1 MANNVSMENFLLQ
14 YLMQMRI
21 RRMDPQ
27 IMARYQDYIKNGDFN
42 GHMKHWRNNLMQE
55 VDGKWE
61 AKPLPDPHGEDYH
74 LTDEEWVKLFK
85 EFRSAFRS
93 MAADRRKLE
102 GAIDYGDKNDT
113 ALGFLD
119 EYFGTGKL
127 FSQSVA
133 SPEAE
138 AAIRQFYDI
147 IINPSNKSSFITFL
161 QKQDLIDYDALT
173 KGIEDKK
180 YNTSATFQD
189 QLKKVIQYISYEMDY
204 GHFSM
209 FSGCNIDHIT
219 NGFEDDD
226 TNLVNTDEFLAFK
239 GGNPRYANGEYDI
252 ILRRLYGSEKIR
264 KAFPSNKFTTA
275 YNRAKELT
283 GYDDSS
289 SKDYV
294 HPKAKDELT
303 LGQKVSK
310 WADDTY
316 EDVFEKYIKFHGDR
330 LYFSVQAKEIV
341 SAIHKAKIKPTDGL
355 DKVIASAA
363 EIKKGLAYKSPKA
376 PGHFDW
382 FIETLGKVKEKMP
395 KAFAGALYNGRQMK
409 AVVSEIIVEAVNNN
423 KVAEAKTAME
433 VLSVIRYGFT
443 TSKIMETLGKEDFK
457 LFSDKDLSWN
467 KTNGMQFVTNALD
480 KSIKFAFMGIGYGIT
495 IAGNAISQRGI
506 KFNHERTGR
515 LQNDDDLDKQRT
527 RLEEQTTRMQDRQ
540 MAMTANR
547 NDVVNPHGT
556 TAANTITEANF
567 ARQQARLATDKANA
581 DRERHNLERYKRTN
595 ETAFRTVEQ
604 FNAATAE
611 YNSANSEVRNLENE
625 LRILNN
631 KVAHIRA
638 TVPDPDVQRVMVE
651 KLSLPIAEKEDK
663 LREARLKGS
672 KAQRIIDVINAGGGL
687 PAYKHTVDNY
697 NNRLSRLEARDQK
710 NTKLESR
717 LSQWESAT
725 NAINELN
732 TQITEKQTNL
742 ANWDND
748 HNTKYTELM
757 AYWDML
763 ETGRD
768 FHTGKMYN
776 WGTLSKKKAQK
787 DFDANKDTFIA
798 DYLQQYGRVS

>member
-1 MANNVSMENFLLQ
+1 MANISMENFLLQ

-27 IMARYQDYIKNGDFN
+27 VMARYQDYIKNGDFN
-42 GHMKHWRNNLMQE
+42 GHMKHWRNNLMEE
-55 VDGKWE
+55 VDGKWK
-61 AKPLPDPHGEDYH
+61 AKELPDPNGPDYH
-74 LTDEEWVKLFK
+74 LTDEEWIKLFK

-93 MAADRRKLE
+93 MAANRKKLTDT
-102 GAIDYGDKNDT
+102 IDPDNQNDT
-113 ALGFLD
+113 ALDFLD

-138 AAIRQFYDI
+138 TAIRQFYDI
-147 IINPSNKSSFITFL
+147 IINPSNKSSFKTFL
-161 QKQDLIDYDALT
+161 QKQDLIDYDTLK

-209 FSGCNIDHIT
+209 FSGCNIDQIT

-226 TNLVNTDEFLAFK
+226 ANLVNTDEFLAFK
-239 GGNPRYANGEYDI
+239 GGNPRYEKGEYDI
-252 ILRRLYGSEKIR
+252 ILRKLYGSEKIR
-264 KAFPSNKFTTA
+264 KAFPSDKFTTA

-283 GYDDSS
+283 GYDDPS

-294 HPKAKDELT
+294 HPKSKDELT

-355 DKVIASAA
+355 DKVIASAS

-376 PGHFDW
+376 PAHLDW
-382 FIETLGKVKEKMP
+382 FVETLGKVKEKMP

-409 AVVSEIIVEAVNNN
+409 AVVSEIIAEAVKSD

-467 KTNGMQFVTNALD
+467 KTSGMQFVTNALD

-495 IAGNAISQRGI
+495 IAGNAISQRGM
-506 KFNHERTGR
+506 KFDKERTGR
-515 LQNDDDLDKQRT
+515 LKNDDDLDQQKA
-527 RLEEQTTRMQDRQ
+527 RLEEQTDRMQTRRHN
-540 MAMTANR
+540 MEVNR
-547 NDVVNPHGT
+547 YDKVNPHGT

-567 ARQQARLATDKANA
+567 ARHQARLATDKANA

-595 ETAFRTVEQ
+595 GTAFRTVEQ

-663 LREARLKGS
+663 LREARLKES
-672 KAQRIIDVINAGGGL
+672 KARRIIGVINAGGGL
-687 PAYKHTVDNY
+687 PAFKHTVDNY

-710 NTKLESR
+710 NTILENR

-725 NAINELN
+725 RAIEELN
-732 TQITEKQTNL
+732 TQITEKQDNI
-742 ANWDND
+742 ANWDD
-748 HNTKYTELM
+748 KHNTKYTELM

-776 WGTLSKKKAQK
+776 WGTLSKKKAQTE
-787 DFDANKDTFIA
+787 FDANKDTFIA
-798 DYLQQYGRVS
+798 DYLQQYGRVP

>member
-1 MANNVSMENFLLQ
+1 MANISMENFLLQ

-27 IMARYQDYIKNGDFN
+27 VMARYQDYIKNGDFN
-42 GHMKHWRNNLMQE
+42 GHMKHWRNNLMEE
-55 VDGKWE
+55 VDGKWK
-61 AKPLPDPHGEDYH
+61 AKELPDPNGPDYH
-74 LTDEEWVKLFK
+74 LTDEEWIKLFK

-138 AAIRQFYDI
+138 TAIRQFYDI
-147 IINPSNKSSFITFL
+147 ITNPSNKSSFITFL
-161 QKQDLIDYDALT
+161 QKQDLIDYDALK

-209 FSGCNIDHIT
+209 FSGCNIDQIT

-226 TNLVNTDEFLAFK
+226 THLATSPEFIDFK
-239 GGNPRYANGEYDI
+239 GGEYDI

-264 KAFPSNKFTTA
+264 KAFPSNKFITA

-283 GYDDSS
+283 GYDDAS

-294 HPKAKDELT
+294 HPKSKDELT

-409 AVVSEIIVEAVNNN
+409 AVVSEIIAEAVKSD

-467 KTNGMQFVTNALD
+467 KTSGMQFVTNALD

-495 IAGNAISQRGI
+495 IAGNAISQRGM
-506 KFNHERTGR
+506 KFDKERTGR
-515 LQNDDDLDKQRT
+515 LKNDDDLDQQKA
-527 RLEEQTTRMQDRQ
+527 RLEEQTDRMQTRRHN
-540 MAMTANR
+540 MEVNR
-547 NDVVNPHGT
+547 YDKVNPHGT

-567 ARQQARLATDKANA
+567 ARHQARLATDKANA

-595 ETAFRTVEQ
+595 GTAFRTVEQ

-663 LREARLKGS
+663 LREARLKES
-672 KAQRIIDVINAGGGL
+672 KARRIIGVINAGGRL
-687 PAYKHTVDNY
+687 PAFKHTVDNY

-710 NTKLESR
+710 NTILESR

-725 NAINELN
+725 RAIEELN
-732 TQITEKQTNL
+732 AQITEKQDNI
-742 ANWDND
+742 ANWDD
-748 HNTKYTELM
+748 KHNTKYTELM

-776 WGTLSKKKAQK
+776 WGTLSKKKAQTE
-787 DFDANKDTFIA
+787 FDANKDTFIA
-798 DYLQQYGRVS
+798 DYLQQYGRVP

>member
-1 MANNVSMENFLLQ
+1 MADVSMENFLLQ

-21 RRMDPQ
+21 KRMDPQ
-27 IMARYQDYIKNGDFN
+27 IMARFQDYIEKEDFN
-42 GHMKHWRNNLMQE
+42 GHMKEWRDNLME
-55 VDGKWE
+55 EDNGEWK
-61 AKPLPDPHGEDYH
+61 AKELPKPNGPDYH
-74 LTDEEWVKLFK
+74 LTDEEWIKLFK

-102 GAIDYGDKNDT
+102 GAIDYGDKNDI
-113 ALGFLD
+113 ALDFLD

-133 SPEAE
+133 STEAE
-138 AAIRQFYDI
+138 NAISTFYKI
-147 IINPSNKSSFITFL
+147 ITNPGNKNNFTTFL
-161 QKQDLIDYDALT
+161 QQHSLIDYDTLK

-180 YNTSATFQD
+180 YNTSATFQQD
-189 QLKKVIQYISYEMDY
+189 LKKVISYVSYEMEY

-209 FSGCNIDHIT
+209 DFSGCDLNQIT
-219 NGFEDDD
+219 NGFEDNDSD
-226 TNLVNTDEFLAFK
+226 LANNREFKDFK
-239 GGNPRYANGEYDI
+239 DGEYDI
-252 ILRRLYGSEKIR
+252 ILRRLYDSEKIR
-264 KAFPSNKFTTA
+264 NAFPSDKFTTA

-294 HPKAKDELT
+294 HPKSKDELT
-303 LGQKVSK
+303 LAQKVSK

-341 SAIHKAKIKPTDGL
+341 SAIHKAEIKPTDGL
-355 DKVIASAA
+355 DKVIASAD

-376 PGHFDW
+376 PAHLDW
-382 FIETLGKVKEKMP
+382 FVETLGKVKEKMP

-467 KTNGMQFVTNALD
+467 KTNGVQFVTNALD

-527 RLEEQTTRMQDRQ
+527 RLQEQTTRMLDRR
-540 MAMTANR
+540 MAMIANR
-547 NDVVNPHGT
+547 NDVVNPGST
-556 TAANTITEANF
+556 TAAQIITEANF

-581 DRERHNLERYKRTN
+581 DRERQNLEQYKRRYPQEFSLVEEY
-595 ETAFRTVEQ
+595 ETAEEDIK
-604 FNAATAE
+604 NASKERDNLQAE
-611 YNSANSEVRNLENE
+611 IKVLNE
-625 LRILNN
+625 RVSN
-631 KVAHIRA
+631 IRA
-638 TVPDPDVQRVMVE
+638 SGADPDVQRVRIE
-651 KLSLPIAEKEDK
+651 KIAEEIAEKEDK
-663 LREARLKGS
+663 NLEANANFLYALGIKKRIDKSGNLDYS
-672 KAQRIIDVINAGGGL
+672 KLIVEDYR
-687 PAYKHTVDNY
+687 
-697 NNRLSRLEARDQK
+697 NRLSALDDLDKA
-710 NTKLESR
+710 NTRLESR

-725 NAINELN
+725 QAIEELN
-732 TQITEKQTNL
+732 AQITEKQDNL
-742 ANWDND
+742 INWDD
-748 HNTKYTELM
+748 EHNTKYTELM

-776 WGTLSKKKAQK
+776 WGTLSKKKAQTE
-787 DFDANKDTFIA
+787 FDANKDTFIA
-798 DYLQQYGRVS
+798 DYLQQYGRVP

>member
-1 MANNVSMENFLLQ
+1 MADVSMENFLLQ

-27 IMARYQDYIKNGDFN
+27 VMARYQDYIKNGDFN
-42 GHMKHWRNNLMQE
+42 GHMKEWRNNLMEE
-55 VDGKWE
+55 VDGKWK
-61 AKPLPDPHGEDYH
+61 AKELPDPNGPDYH

-133 SPEAE
+133 FPEAE

-161 QKQDLIDYDALT
+161 QKQDLIDYDALK

-209 FSGCNIDHIT
+209 FSGCNIDQIT
-219 NGFEDDD
+219 NGFEDND
-226 TNLVNTDEFLAFK
+226 THLATSPEFIDFK
-239 GGNPRYANGEYDI
+239 GGEYDI

-264 KAFPSNKFTTA
+264 KAFPSNKFITA

-283 GYDDSS
+283 GYDDQS

-294 HPKAKDELT
+294 HPKPKDELT

-409 AVVSEIIVEAVNNN
+409 AVVSEIIAEAVNNN

-467 KTNGMQFVTNALD
+467 KTSGMQFVTNSLD

-527 RLEEQTTRMQDRQ
+527 RLEEQTTRMQTRRYN
-540 MAMTANR
+540 MEANR
-547 NDVVNPHGT
+547 HRVVNPDRT

-567 ARQQARLATDKANA
+567 ARHQARLATDKAKA
-581 DRERHNLERYKRTN
+581 DRERHNLEEYKRIHQHEFRLVEEYNTA
-595 ETAFRTVEQ
+595 ETDFNNTHAELNDLRTAIRALYDQKNDIERTVM
-604 FNAATAE
+604 
-611 YNSANSEVRNLENE
+611 
-625 LRILNN
+625 
-631 KVAHIRA
+631 
-638 TVPDPDVQRVMVE
+638 DPDVKRVHVKKIAE
-651 KLSLPIAEKEDK
+651 KIAEKEEKEHEVKVKNLNAYDTMRRI
-663 LREARLKGS
+663 REGGNLLYS
-672 KAQRIIDVINAGGGL
+672 QRIVSD
-687 PAYKHTVDNY
+687 H
-697 NNRLSRLEARDQK
+697 NNRLRALSDLDSE
-710 NTKLESR
+710 NTTLESR

-725 NAINELN
+725 RAIEELN
-732 TQITEKQTNL
+732 AQITEKQDNI
-742 ANWDND
+742 ANWDD
-748 HNTKYTELM
+748 EHNTKYTELM

-776 WGTLSKKKAQK
+776 WGTLSKKKAQAE
-787 DFDANKDTFIA
+787 FDANKDTFIA
-798 DYLQQYGRVS
+798 DYLQQYGRVP

>member
-1 MANNVSMENFLLQ
+1 MANISMENFLLQ

-27 IMARYQDYIKNGDFN
+27 VMARYQDYIKNGDFN
-42 GHMKHWRNNLMQE
+42 GHMKHWRNNLMEE
-55 VDGKWE
+55 VDGKWK
-61 AKPLPDPHGEDYH
+61 AKELPDPNGPDYH
-74 LTDEEWVKLFK
+74 LTDEEWIKLFK

-93 MAADRRKLE
+93 MAANRKKLTDT
-102 GAIDYGDKNDT
+102 IDPDNQNDT
-113 ALGFLD
+113 ALDFLD

-138 AAIRQFYDI
+138 TAIRQFYDI

-161 QKQDLIDYDALT
+161 QKQDLIDYDALK

-209 FSGCNIDHIT
+209 FSGCNIDQIT
-219 NGFEDDD
+219 NGFEDND
-226 TNLVNTDEFLAFK
+226 TDLANTDEFLAFK
-239 GGNPRYANGEYDI
+239 GGNPRYAQGEYDI
-252 ILRRLYGSEKIR
+252 ILRKLYGSEKIR
-264 KAFPSNKFTTA
+264 KAFPSDKFTTA

-283 GYDDSS
+283 GYDDAS

-294 HPKAKDELT
+294 HPKSKDELT

-376 PGHFDW
+376 PAHLDW

-409 AVVSEIIVEAVNNN
+409 AVVSEIIAEAIKSD

-527 RLEEQTTRMQDRQ
+527 RLEEQTTRMQTRRYN
-540 MAMTANR
+540 MEANR
-547 NDVVNPHGT
+547 RTTVNPSGT
-556 TAANTITEANF
+556 SAANTITEENF
-567 ARQQARLATDKANA
+567 ARHQARLATDKASADAERRALEQYKTTHQNA
-581 DRERHNLERYKRTN
+581 FN
-595 ETAFRTVEQ
+595 TVEQ
-604 FNAATAE
+604 YDAAVDDFNDASAE
-611 YNSANSEVRNLENE
+611 VTKLQNEINALEAQV
-625 LRILNN
+625 NN
-631 KVAHIRA
+631 IRA
-638 TVPDPDVQRVMVE
+638 SGADPDVQRVGIE
-651 KLSLPIAEKEDK
+651 KLAQPIIEKKDK
-663 LREARLKGS
+663 LKEATNKQR
-672 KAQRIIDVINAGGGL
+672 KAHRTINIINLGGGL
-687 PAYKHTVDNY
+687 PGFRNIVSNY
-697 NNRLSRLEARDQK
+697 NTRQNSLTTLNNANTSLE
-710 NTKLESR
+710 NR

-725 NAINELN
+725 QAIEELN
-732 TQITEKQTNL
+732 AQITEKQDNL
-742 ANWDND
+742 TNWDD
-748 HNTKYTELM
+748 EHNTKYTELM

-776 WGTLSKKKAQK
+776 WGTLSKKKAQTE
-787 DFDANKDTFIA
+787 FDANKDTFIA
-798 DYLQQYGRVS
+798 DYLQQYGRVP

>member
-1 MANNVSMENFLLQ
+1 MANISMENFLLQ

-42 GHMKHWRNNLMQE
+42 GHMKHWRNNLMEE
-55 VDGKWE
+55 VDGKWK
-61 AKPLPDPHGEDYH
+61 AKELPDPNGPDYH
-74 LTDEEWVKLFK
+74 LTDEEWIKLFK

-93 MAADRRKLE
+93 MAANRKKLTDT
-102 GAIDYGDKNDT
+102 IDPDNQNDT
-113 ALGFLD
+113 ALDFLD

-138 AAIRQFYDI
+138 TAISAFYRI
-147 IINPSNKSSFITFL
+147 ITNDANKSNITIFL
-161 QKQDLIDYDALT
+161 KQHNLIDYDALK

-180 YNTSATFQD
+180 YNTSATFQQ
-189 QLKKVIQYISYEMDY
+189 QLKDVVEYISYNASINQLAVD
-204 GHFSM
+204 
-209 FSGCNIDHIT
+209 FSGCDLNQIT

-226 TNLVNTDEFLAFK
+226 TNLATSPEFIDFK
-239 GGNPRYANGEYDI
+239 NGEYDI

-264 KAFPSNKFTTA
+264 NAFPSNKFTTA

-283 GYDDSS
+283 GYDDAS

-294 HPKAKDELT
+294 HPKSKDELT

-409 AVVSEIIVEAVNNN
+409 AVVSEIIAEAVNNN

-527 RLEEQTTRMQDRQ
+527 RLEEQTTRMQTRRHD
-540 MAMTANR
+540 MEVNR
-547 NDVVNPHGT
+547 HDKVNPHGT

-567 ARQQARLATDKANA
+567 ASQQARLATDKANA
-581 DRERHNLERYKRTN
+581 DRERRNLERYKRAN

-663 LREARLKGS
+663 LREARLKES
-672 KAQRIIDVINAGGGL
+672 KARRIINVINAGGGL

-710 NTKLESR
+710 NTTLESR

-725 NAINELN
+725 QAIEELN
-732 TQITEKQTNL
+732 TQITEKQDNL
-742 ANWDND
+742 TNWDD
-748 HNTKYTELM
+748 EHNTKYTELM

-776 WGTLSKKKAQK
+776 WGTPSKKKAQTE
-787 DFDANKDTFIA
+787 FDANKDTFIA
-798 DYLQQYGRVS
+798 DYLQQYGRVP

>member
-1 MANNVSMENFLLQ
+1 MANISMENFLLQ

-27 IMARYQDYIKNGDFN
+27 VMARYQDYIKNGDFN
-42 GHMKHWRNNLMQE
+42 GHMKEWRNNLMEE
-55 VDGKWE
+55 VDGKWK
-61 AKPLPDPHGEDYH
+61 AKELPDPNGPDYH

-138 AAIRQFYDI
+138 TAISAFYNI
-147 IINPSNKSSFITFL
+147 ITNAGNSNNFETFL
-161 QKQDLIDYDALT
+161 QQHNLLEYATLK

-180 YNTSATFQD
+180 YNTNATFQQD
-189 QLKKVIQYISYEMDY
+189 LKKVISYVSYEMEY

-209 FSGCNIDHIT
+209 DFSGCDLNQIT
-219 NGFEDDD
+219 NGFEDND
-226 TNLVNTDEFLAFK
+226 THLATSPEFIDFK
-239 GGNPRYANGEYDI
+239 KGEYDI

-264 KAFPSNKFTTA
+264 KAFPSDKFTTA

-283 GYDDSS
+283 GYDDPS

-294 HPKAKDELT
+294 HPKSKDELT

-409 AVVSEIIVEAVNNN
+409 AVVSEIIAEAVNNN
-423 KVAEAKTAME
+423 KAAEAKTAME

-495 IAGNAISQRGI
+495 IAGNTISQRGI

-527 RLEEQTTRMQDRQ
+527 RLEEQTTRMQTRRYN
-540 MAMTANR
+540 MEANR
-547 NDVVNPHGT
+547 HNTVNPGGT

-581 DRERHNLERYKRTN
+581 DSERGALEQYKTTHQR
-595 ETAFRTVEQ
+595 AFNIVEQ
-604 FNAATAE
+604 YDTAVDNKTNAEAQI
-611 YNSANSEVRNLENE
+611 RQ
-625 LRILNN
+625 LNN
-631 KVAHIRA
+631 EINALNAQVSTIRA
-638 TVPDPDVQRVMVE
+638 SGADPDVQRVRIE
-651 KLSLPIAEKEDK
+651 KLAQQIAEKEDK
-663 LREARLKGS
+663 
-672 KAQRIIDVINAGGGL
+672 
-687 PAYKHTVDNY
+687 
-697 NNRLSRLEARDQK
+697 RLEAEYKRTQADNIITRISSTAPLSGARTIVNNYKTRQNSLDTLDNA
-710 NTKLESR
+710 NTILENR

-725 NAINELN
+725 RAIEELN
-732 TQITEKQTNL
+732 AQITEKQDNI
-742 ANWDND
+742 ANWDD
-748 HNTKYTELM
+748 EHNTKYTELM

-776 WGTLSKKKAQK
+776 WGTLSKKKAQTE
-787 DFDANKDTFIA
+787 FDANKDTFIA
-798 DYLQQYGRVS
+798 DYLQQYGRVP

>member
-1 MANNVSMENFLLQ
+1 MANISMENFLLQ

-27 IMARYQDYIKNGDFN
+27 VMARYQDYIANGDFN
-42 GHMKHWRNNLMQE
+42 GHMKEWRNNLMEE
-55 VDGKWE
+55 VDGKWK
-61 AKPLPDPHGEDYH
+61 AKELPDPNGPDYH

-138 AAIRQFYDI
+138 TAISAFYRI
-147 IINPSNKSSFITFL
+147 ITNDANKSNITIFL
-161 QKQDLIDYDALT
+161 KQHNLIDYDALK
-173 KGIEDKK
+173 KGLEDKK
-180 YNTSATFQD
+180 YNTSATFQQ
-189 QLKKVIQYISYEMDY
+189 QLKDVVEYISYNASINQLAVD
-204 GHFSM
+204 
-209 FSGCNIDHIT
+209 FSGCDLNQIT

-226 TNLVNTDEFLAFK
+226 TNLATSPEFIDFK
-239 GGNPRYANGEYDI
+239 GGEYDI

-283 GYDDSS
+283 GYDDPS

-294 HPKAKDELT
+294 HPKPKDELT

-409 AVVSEIIVEAVNNN
+409 AVVSEIIAEAVNNN

-527 RLEEQTTRMQDRQ
+527 RLEEQTTRMQTRRLDMER
-540 MAMTANR
+540 NR
-547 NDVVNPHGT
+547 HRVVNSGST

-567 ARQQARLATDKANA
+567 ARHQARLATDKAKA
-581 DRERHNLERYKRTN
+581 DRERHNLEQYKRIHQP
-595 ETAFRTVEQ
+595 EFRRVEEY
-604 FNAATAE
+604 NTAE
-611 YNSANSEVRNLENE
+611 RDFNNAHTEHTNLRNEINALNDQVRT
-625 LRILNN
+625 
-631 KVAHIRA
+631 IRA
-638 TVPDPDVQRVMVE
+638 SGADPDVQRVRIE
-651 KLSLPIAEKEDK
+651 KLAQQIAEKEDK
-663 LREARLKGS
+663 DQEVTAKGRDAWDIMKRIEKS
-672 KAQRIIDVINAGGGL
+672 GHLLYSQRIVKD
-687 PAYKHTVDNY
+687 HDN
-697 NNRLSRLEARDQK
+697 RQSALSDLDSE
-710 NTKLESR
+710 NTTLESR

-725 NAINELN
+725 RAIEELN
-732 TQITEKQTNL
+732 AQITEKQDNI
-742 ANWDND
+742 ANWDD
-748 HNTKYTELM
+748 EHNTKYTELM

-776 WGTLSKKKAQK
+776 WGTLSKKKAQTE
-787 DFDANKDTFIA
+787 FDANKDTFIA
-798 DYLQQYGRVS
+798 DYLQQYGRVP

>member
-27 IMARYQDYIKNGDFN
+27 VMARYQDYIANGDFN
-42 GHMKHWRNNLMQE
+42 GHMKEWRNNLMEE
-55 VDGKWE
+55 VDGKWK
-61 AKPLPDPHGEDYH
+61 AKELPDPNGPDYH
-74 LTDEEWVKLFK
+74 LTDEEWKKLFK

-138 AAIRQFYDI
+138 TAISAFYRI
-147 IINPSNKSSFITFL
+147 ITNDANKSNITIFL
-161 QKQDLIDYDALT
+161 KQHNLIDYDALK
-173 KGIEDKK
+173 KGLEDKK
-180 YNTSATFQD
+180 YNTSATFQQ
-189 QLKKVIQYISYEMDY
+189 QLKDVVEYISYNASINQLAVD
-204 GHFSM
+204 
-209 FSGCNIDHIT
+209 FSGCDLNQIT

-226 TNLVNTDEFLAFK
+226 THLATSPEFIDFK
-239 GGNPRYANGEYDI
+239 GGEYDI

-283 GYDDSS
+283 GYDDPS

-294 HPKAKDELT
+294 HPKSKDELT

-409 AVVSEIIVEAVNNN
+409 AVVSEIIAEAVNNN

-495 IAGNAISQRGI
+495 IAGNAISQRGM

-527 RLEEQTTRMQDRQ
+527 RLEEQTTRMQTRRYN
-540 MAMTANR
+540 MEANR
-547 NDVVNPHGT
+547 RNTVNPSGT

-567 ARQQARLATDKANA
+567 ARQQARLATDKAKA
-581 DRERHNLERYKRTN
+581 DRERHNLEQYKRTHQQ
-595 ETAFRTVEQ
+595 EFRRVEEY
-604 FNAATAE
+604 NTAE
-611 YNSANSEVRNLENE
+611 ADYNNAHTEFDKLQTE
-625 LRILNN
+625 IDKLNAQ
-631 KVAHIRA
+631 VSTIRA
-638 TVPDPDVQRVMVE
+638 SGADPDVQRVRIE
-651 KLSLPIAEKEDK
+651 KLAQQIAEKEDK
-663 LREARLKGS
+663 VQEVKAKQLIALDIMERIKNSGRLLYS
-672 KAQRIIDVINAGGGL
+672 QRIVND
-687 PAYKHTVDNY
+687 HDN
-697 NNRLSRLEARDQK
+697 RQSALSDLDSE
-710 NTKLESR
+710 NTSLESR

-725 NAINELN
+725 RAIEELN
-732 TQITEKQTNL
+732 AQITEKQGNI
-742 ANWDND
+742 ANWDD
-748 HNTKYTELM
+748 EHNTKYTELM

-776 WGTLSKKKAQK
+776 WGTLSKKKAQAE
-787 DFDANKDTFIA
+787 FDANKDTFIA
-798 DYLQQYGRVS
+798 DYLQQYGRVP

>member
-1 MANNVSMENFLLQ
+1 MADVSMENFLLQ

-27 IMARYQDYIKNGDFN
+27 IMARFQDYIEKEDFN
-42 GHMKHWRNNLMQE
+42 GHMKEWRNNLMEE
-55 VDGKWE
+55 VDGEWK
-61 AKPLPDPHGEDYH
+61 AKELPDPNGPDYH

-138 AAIRQFYDI
+138 TAISEFYKI
-147 IINPSNKSSFITFL
+147 ITNDTNKSNITIFL
-161 QKQDLIDYDALT
+161 KQHDLVDYDTLK

-180 YNTSATFQD
+180 YNTSATFQQ
-189 QLKKVIQYISYEMDY
+189 QLKDVVEYVSYNASINQLAVD
-204 GHFSM
+204 FS
-209 FSGCNIDHIT
+209 SCDLNQIT

-226 TNLVNTDEFLAFK
+226 TYLATSPEFIDFK
-239 GGNPRYANGEYDI
+239 NGEYDI

-264 KAFPSNKFTTA
+264 NAFPSNKFTTA

-294 HPKAKDELT
+294 HPKSKDELT
-303 LGQKVSK
+303 LGQKISK

-355 DKVIASAA
+355 DKVIASAS

-409 AVVSEIIVEAVNNN
+409 AVVSEIIAEAVNNN

-527 RLEEQTTRMQDRQ
+527 RLEEQTTRMQTRRYN
-540 MAMTANR
+540 MEVNR
-547 NDVVNPHGT
+547 HRVVNPDGT
-556 TAANTITEANF
+556 TAAKTITEENF
-567 ARQQARLATDKANA
+567 ARQQARLTTDKAKA
-581 DRERHNLERYKRTN
+581 DRERHNLEQYKKLYKQEFGLVEQY
-595 ETAFRTVEQ
+595 ETAEADYINAHTEHKKLETEIKALYAQKDIIERTVM
-604 FNAATAE
+604 
-611 YNSANSEVRNLENE
+611 
-625 LRILNN
+625 
-631 KVAHIRA
+631 
-638 TVPDPDVQRVMVE
+638 DPDVKRVHVKKIAE
-651 KLSLPIAEKEDK
+651 KIAEKEEKEQEVKAKELDANKRMYSIDKDK
-663 LREARLKGS
+663 LDYSELIVKDH
-672 KAQRIIDVINAGGGL
+672 K
-687 PAYKHTVDNY
+687 
-697 NNRLSRLEARDQK
+697 NRLSALENLDSE
-710 NTKLESR
+710 NTRLESR

-725 NAINELN
+725 QAIEELN
-732 TQITEKQTNL
+732 AQITEKQDNL
-742 ANWDND
+742 TNWDD
-748 HNTKYTELM
+748 EHNTKYTELM

-776 WGTLSKKKAQK
+776 WGTLSKKKAQTE
-787 DFDANKDTFIA
+787 FDANKDTFIA
-798 DYLQQYGRVS
+798 DYLQQYGRVP

>member
-1 MANNVSMENFLLQ
+1 MADVSMENFLLQ

-21 RRMDPQ
+21 KRMDPQ
-27 IMARYQDYIKNGDFN
+27 IMARFQDYIEKEDFN
-42 GHMKHWRNNLMQE
+42 GHMKEWRDNLME
-55 VDGKWE
+55 EDNGEWK
-61 AKPLPDPHGEDYH
+61 AKELPKPNGPDYH
-74 LTDEEWVKLFK
+74 LTDEEWIKLFK

-102 GAIDYGDKNDT
+102 GAIDYGDKNDI
-113 ALGFLD
+113 ALDFLD

-133 SPEAE
+133 STEAE
-138 AAIRQFYDI
+138 NAISTFYKI
-147 IINPSNKSSFITFL
+147 ITNSGNKNNFTTFL
-161 QKQDLIDYDALT
+161 QQHNLIDYDTLK

-180 YNTSATFQD
+180 YNTSATFQQD
-189 QLKKVIQYISYEMDY
+189 LKKVISYVSYEMEY

-209 FSGCNIDHIT
+209 DFSGCDLNQIT
-219 NGFEDDD
+219 NGFEDNDSD
-226 TNLVNTDEFLAFK
+226 LANNREFKDFK
-239 GGNPRYANGEYDI
+239 DGEYDI
-252 ILRRLYGSEKIR
+252 ILRRLYDSEKIR
-264 KAFPSNKFTTA
+264 NAFPSDKFTTA

-294 HPKAKDELT
+294 HPKSKDELT
-303 LGQKVSK
+303 LAQKVSK

-341 SAIHKAKIKPTDGL
+341 SAIHKAEIKPTDGL
-355 DKVIASAA
+355 DKVIASAD

-376 PGHFDW
+376 PAHLDW
-382 FIETLGKVKEKMP
+382 FVETLGKVKEKMP

-467 KTNGMQFVTNALD
+467 KTNGVQFVTNALD

-527 RLEEQTTRMQDRQ
+527 RLQEQTTRMLDRR
-540 MAMTANR
+540 MAMIANR
-547 NDVVNPHGT
+547 NDVVNPGST
-556 TAANTITEANF
+556 TAAQIITEANF

-581 DRERHNLERYKRTN
+581 DRERQNLEQYKRRYPQEFSLVEEY
-595 ETAFRTVEQ
+595 ETAEEDIK
-604 FNAATAE
+604 NASKERDNLQAE
-611 YNSANSEVRNLENE
+611 IKVLNE
-625 LRILNN
+625 RVSN
-631 KVAHIRA
+631 IRA
-638 TVPDPDVQRVMVE
+638 SGADPDVQRVRIE
-651 KLSLPIAEKEDK
+651 KIAEEIAEKEDK
-663 LREARLKGS
+663 NLEANANFLYALGIKKRIDKSGNLDYS
-672 KAQRIIDVINAGGGL
+672 KLIVQDYR
-687 PAYKHTVDNY
+687 
-697 NNRLSRLEARDQK
+697 NRLRALENLDSENAR
-710 NTKLESR
+710 LESR

-725 NAINELN
+725 QAIEELN
-732 TQITEKQTNL
+732 AQITEKQDNL
-742 ANWDND
+742 TNWDD
-748 HNTKYTELM
+748 EHNTKYTELM

-776 WGTLSKKKAQK
+776 WGTLSKKKAQTE
-787 DFDANKDTFIA
+787 FDANKDTFIA
-798 DYLQQYGRVS
+798 DYLQQYGRVP